1 MKTPYEILDVAVEAS
16 DVEIKQ
22 AYLRQVKNNPP
33 DHEQEQFQLIH
44 KAYTSIKD
52 NKSRLSHA
60 LFTLPTADFNELL
73 DHALNTEHT
82 IELNPQKFNQLLDA
96 SIDESIFL
104 NFITSPEK

>member
-44 KAYTSIKD
+44 KAYNSIKD
-52 NKSRLSHA
+52 NKSRVSYA
-60 LFTLPTADFNELL
+60 LFTLPTANFNTLIDQAL
-73 DHALNTEHT
+73 DTGHT
-82 IELNPQKFNQLLDA
+82 IELDPKHFNQLLSA

-104 NFITSPEK
+104 DFNTSPEK

>member
-52 NKSRLSHA
+52 NKNRLSYA
-60 LFTLPTADFNELL
+60 LFTLPTANFNKLMDSAL
-73 DHALNTEHT
+73 DTEHAINIKPT
-82 IELNPQKFNQLLDA
+82 HFNQLLSA
-96 SIDESIFL
+96 SIDESIFS
-104 NFITSPEK
+104 NFIANSKK

>member
-22 AYLRQVKNNPP
+22 AYLRQVKSNPP
-33 DHEQEQFQLIH
+33 DHEQEKFQLIH

-52 NKSRLSHA
+52 NKSRVSYA
-60 LFTLPTADFNELL
+60 LFTLPTANFNGLI
-73 DHALNTEHT
+73 DQALNTEHT
-82 IELNPQKFNQLLDA
+82 IELKPKHFNQLLSA

-104 NFITSPEK
+104 NFITSSDK

>member
-44 KAYTSIKD
+44 KAYNSIKD
-52 NKSRLSHA
+52 NKSRVSYA
-60 LFTLPTADFNELL
+60 LFTLPTANFNTLIDQAL
-73 DHALNTEHT
+73 DTGHT
-82 IELNPQKFNQLLDA
+82 IELDPKHFNQLLSA
-96 SIDESIFL
+96 GIDESIFS
-104 NFITSPEK
+104 NFIANSEK